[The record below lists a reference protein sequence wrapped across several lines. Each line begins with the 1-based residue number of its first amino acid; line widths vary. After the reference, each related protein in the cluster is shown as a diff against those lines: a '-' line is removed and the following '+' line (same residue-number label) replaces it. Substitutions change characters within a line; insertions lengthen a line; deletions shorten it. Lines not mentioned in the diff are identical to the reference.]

1 MENFKLV
8 CTGLWADGEVN
19 GTPVYD
25 ATFDVVNGDGETVNE
40 TGRTGW
46 DYDNLQALDG
56 VACDKNGNPCK

>member
-1 MENFKLV
+1 MFKLV

-19 GTPVYD
+19 GSTVYD
-25 ATFDVVNGDGETVNE
+25 ATFNVVNVETQEVVGE